1 MKTQELRYF
10 LYARRSKAKTDKE
23 ENVVSVE
30 SQILEMEEVAKRNNL
45 NIVKTFRETKSAKQP
60 FVRPVFQEMIDGIR
74 KGKADGILVWKMDR
88 LARNPVDEGTIKYL
102 LQEGVL
108 KNIKSTDRDWF
119 PDDNV
124 LMASVEFGVATQYSR
139 DLSKHVK
146 RGLTAKV
153 NAGHRPGLA
162 PLGYLNSHYRDKG
175 KEEVL
180 VDEERFPLVR
190 KIFDLML
197 TGRYSVLELVK
208 TAEKIGLSMRSFRGT
223 KNTKRMCKSNM
234 YSLLTTPFYYGEFEY
249 PISSGNWYQGMHKP
263 MLTKEEYDK
272 IQTILGKRGKP
283 RPRTHKFAYTGLM
296 KCEECGARI
305 TAEEKWKYQ
314 KNGKVHHYIYYH
326 CTKKI
331 DKNCTQKAV
340 REEDIERD
348 ILDFLKRIN
357 IPTIFHEWAISTLKE
372 MHEEERKDRNQIL
385 YQKRKEYDNVVSR
398 LDKLMEMRL
407 NNEISPIEFSDFKV
421 KLESQKNSL
430 KKFLDGIDERIDGW
444 MKEVEKAFN
453 LAEKAESEFT
463 KGDLEKKKEILS
475 ALGYNHLLKDKKLNI
490 LAEKPIYTIEKMASE
505 VKRISDRLEPPKNVE
520 EQQQIKQN
528 YDENPLLCGIAESN
542 RSPQFGKLLFYR

>member
-1 MKTQELRYF
+1 MKNQNVRYF
-10 LYARRSKAKTDKE
+10 LYARRSKVKTDKE

-30 SQILEMEEVAKRNNL
+30 SQIMEMEEIAKRHNL

-60 FVRPVFQEMIDGIR
+60 FVRPIFQEMIDGIR

-162 PLGYLNSHYRDKG
+162 PLGYINSRFREKG
-175 KEEVL
+175 KEEIL
-180 VDEERFPLVR
+180 VDEERFMLVR

-197 TGRYSVLELVK
+197 TGRYSVLELVRK
-208 TAEKIGLSMRSFRGT
+208 AEEIGLSMRSFRGT

-249 PISSGNWYQGMHKP
+249 PINSGNWYQGSHKP
-263 MLTKEEYDK
+263 MLNKEEYDK

-283 RPRTHKFAYTGLM
+283 RPKTHKFAYTGLM
-296 KCEECGARI
+296 KCAECGARI
-305 TAEEKWKYQ
+305 TAEEKWKHQ

-326 CTKKI
+326 CTKKL

-357 IPTIFHEWAISTLKE
+357 IPAIFHEWAISTLKE
-372 MHEEERKDRNQIL
+372 MHEDEKKDRNQIL
-385 YQKRKEYDNVVSR
+385 FQKRKEYDNVVSR

-407 NNEISPIEFSDFKV
+407 NNEISPIEFSDFKI
-421 KLESQKNSL
+421 KLESQKNTL
-430 KKFLDGIDERIDGW
+430 KRFIDGIDERIDDW
-444 MKEVEKAFN
+444 IKEIEKAFN
-453 LAEKAESEFT
+453 LAEKAESEFI
-463 KGDLEKKKEILS
+463 KGTLEKKKEILS
-475 ALGYNHLLKDKKLNI
+475 ALGYNHLLKDKKLNV

-542 RSPQFGKLLFYR
+542 RSLQFGKLSFYR